1 MLPGF
6 FILFVL
12 LNGIVNIMN
21 VLHDGSGHDCI
32 VLITCFLFCFFSV
45 VDEGYTGNSIF
56 CGGYN

>member
-6 FILFVL
+6 FILLVL

-21 VLHDGSGHDCI
+21 VLHDGSGHYCI
-32 VLITCFLFCFFSV
+32 VLITCFLFCFLSV
-45 VDEGYTGNSIF
+45 VDEGYTENSIF